1 MSFQSVSDQLAI
13 LQESNAQLKDLID
26 RLANLKF
33 QPGSVPLDDEE
44 GNVITELTVEIQQT
58 LRDQEEDFEN
68 LQEDV
73 YDLPDDG
80 LGSESGE
87 QKMDLD
93 ATVKRAIKE
102 LNLYVSARLYNMGII

>member
-44 GNVITELTVEIQQT
+44 GNV
-58 LRDQEEDFEN
+58 EDFEN